1 MLPDSPQTETWGA
14 GPEASVIVPVR
25 NGEKT
30 LGRALQ
36 AIAASRGVGK
46 LEVIVV
52 DDASS
57 DSSAAIASSFSC
69 KVICCG
75 QGAGPAA
82 ARNRGAQAASARK
95 LIFVDADVFVRP
107 DTLSLLL
114 NALDHWPAAFATYDP
129 EPLHRNFATRLYHA
143 LSCLSLED
151 TGELTPVFYSYCAS
165 ISKDLFLRMG
175 GFDASFTSAT
185 FEDMELG
192 WRLAARGLL
201 SHHIR
206 TARVDHAVRYT
217 LPRLARAY
225 FRKSRDLAFLLL
237 SHHTVT
243 FDDQGWT
250 RRKHW
255 ATLIC
260 AWATLGVWP
269 LAVWLHPLWGVP
281 WVLAMGG
288 FTMASLPVYR
298 AMAQPRWI
306 HGPLS
311 ILAYLG
317 IHLIATAAMLSGGW
331 RFFCRWLTSAGHGLQ
346 PGDEKWVGGSQGGV
360 LHEST
365 SHHSDIQRSS

>member
-1 MLPDSPQTETWGA
+1 MLADSPRTETWGH
-14 GPEASVIVPVR
+14 GPQASVIVPVR

-30 LGRALQ
+30 LGRTLH
-36 AIAASRGVGK
+36 AISASQGVAR

-52 DDASS
+52 DDGSS

-82 ARNRGAQAASARK
+82 ARNRGAEAASAPK

-107 DTLSLLL
+107 DTLSRLI
-114 NALDHWPAAFATYDP
+114 NALDDWPAAFATYDP
-129 EPLHRNFATRLYHA
+129 EPLNRNFATLLYHA

-165 ISKDLFLRMG
+165 IRKDLFLRMG
-175 GFDASFTSAT
+175 GFDTSFTSAT

-206 TARVDHAVRYT
+206 TARVDHAVQYT
-217 LPRLARAY
+217 LSRLARAY

-237 SHHTVT
+237 SHHTLT

-260 AWATLGVWP
+260 AWTTLGLWP
-269 LAVWLHPLWGVP
+269 FAVWLHPLWGVP
-281 WVLAMGG
+281 WGLAMGG
-288 FTMASLPVYR
+288 FTLASAPVYR
-298 AMAQPRWI
+298 AMAERRWI
-306 HGPLS
+306 YGPLS
-311 ILAYLG
+311 IFAYLG
-317 IHLIATAAMLSGGW
+317 IHLIATAAMLSGGL
-331 RFFCRWLTSAGHGLQ
+331 RFFCRRLSCAGRGLQ
-346 PGDEKWVGGSQGGV
+346 RGDGKRVGGSQGGV